1 MVLILATDSISA
13 CGIIKKGFKKL
24 IMTIKVF
31 SPKYPTELEEFYAQR
46 IADNPLGFIQRL
58 DLLPSIS
65 GFVQKLRENGGEF
78 FGMRKD
84 KKLIGICG
92 LNPIN
97 KTEAELC
104 KFHIDSAYQ
113 SQGLGQKLYESMERY
128 AFIKGYTKI
137 SLHVSKSQIK
147 ACNLYQKLGFIRIKE
162 EDCAVELGG
171 ETLIFPTLFM
181 EKILS

>member
-1 MVLILATDSISA
+1 
-13 CGIIKKGFKKL
+13 
-24 IMTIKVF
+24 MTIKVF
-31 SPKYPTELEEFYAQR
+31 SPKYPTELEEFYAER
-46 IADNPLGFIQRL
+46 IADNPLGFVQRL

-65 GFVQKLRENGGEF
+65 GFVQKLREHGGEF
-78 FGMRKD
+78 FEMREGN
-84 KKLIGICG
+84 KLIGICG
-92 LNPIN
+92 LNHIN

-113 SQGLGQKLYESMERY
+113 SQGLGQKLYESVERY
-128 AFIKGYTKI
+128 ALIKGYTKI

-147 ACNLYQKLGFIRIKE
+147 ACNLYQKLGFICIKE
-162 EDCAVELGG
+162 EYCAVELGG

>member
-1 MVLILATDSISA
+1 
-13 CGIIKKGFKKL
+13 
-24 IMTIKVF
+24 MTIKIF
-31 SPKYPTELEEFYAQR
+31 SPQYPTELEEFYAEH

-58 DLLPSIS
+58 DLLPSVS
-65 GFVQKLRENGGEF
+65 EFVQKLREHGGEF
-78 FGMRKD
+78 FEMRED

-104 KFHIDSAYQ
+104 KFHINTAYQ
-113 SQGLGQKLYESMERY
+113 SQGLGQKLYESVERY
-128 AFIKGYTKI
+128 ALIKGYTKI

-147 ACNLYQKLGFIRIKE
+147 ACNLYQKLGFMPIKE
-162 EDCAVELGG
+162 EDCVVELG
-171 ETLIFPTLFM
+171 EEALIFPTLFM

>member
-1 MVLILATDSISA
+1 
-13 CGIIKKGFKKL
+13 
-24 IMTIKVF
+24 MTIKIF
-31 SPKYPTELEEFYAQR
+31 SPKYPTELEEFYAER

-65 GFVQKLRENGGEF
+65 GFVQKLREHGGEF
-78 FGMRKD
+78 FEMRED
-84 KKLIGICG
+84 NKLIGICG
-92 LNPIN
+92 LNHID

-104 KFHIDSAYQ
+104 KFHINTAYQ
-113 SQGLGQKLYESMERY
+113 SQGLGQKLYESVERY
-128 AFIKGYTKI
+128 ALIKDYTKI

-147 ACNLYQKLGFIRIKE
+147 ACNLYQKLGFVCIKE
-162 EDCAVELGG
+162 EDCVVELDE

>member
-1 MVLILATDSISA
+1 
-13 CGIIKKGFKKL
+13 
-24 IMTIKVF
+24 MTIKVF
-31 SPKYPTELEEFYAQR
+31 SPKYPTELEEFYAKR
-46 IADNPLGFIQRL
+46 IADNPGFIQRL

-65 GFVQKLRENGGEF
+65 GFVQKLREHGGEF
-78 FGMRKD
+78 FEMRKD
-84 KKLIGICG
+84 NKLIGICG

-104 KFHIDSAYQ
+104 KFHINTAYQ
-113 SQGLGQKLYESMERY
+113 SQGLGQKLYESVERY
-128 AFIKGYTKI
+128 ALIKGYTKI

-147 ACNLYQKLGFIRIKE
+147 ACNLYQKLGFVRIKE
-162 EDCAVELGG
+162 EDCVVELGE

>member
-1 MVLILATDSISA
+1 
-13 CGIIKKGFKKL
+13 
-24 IMTIKVF
+24 MTIKVF
-31 SPKYPTELEEFYAQR
+31 SPKYPTELEEFYAKR
-46 IADNPLGFIQRL
+46 IADNPLGFVQRL

-65 GFVQKLRENGGEF
+65 GFVQKLREHGGEF

-92 LNPIN
+92 LNRIN

-104 KFHIDSAYQ
+104 KFHMDSTYQ
-113 SQGLGQKLYESMERY
+113 SQGLGQKLYESVEKY

-147 ACNLYQKLGFIRIKE
+147 ACNLYQKLGFMTIKE
-162 EDCAVELGG
+162 ENCMVELG
-171 ETLIFPTLFM
+171 EEILIFPTLFM

>member
-1 MVLILATDSISA
+1 
-13 CGIIKKGFKKL
+13 
-24 IMTIKVF
+24 MTIKVF
-31 SPKYPTELEEFYAQR
+31 SPKYPTELEEFYAEC

-65 GFVQKLRENGGEF
+65 GFVQKLREHGGEF
-78 FGMRKD
+78 FEMRED

-97 KTEAELC
+97 QTEAELC
-104 KFHIDSAYQ
+104 KFHINTAYQ
-113 SQGLGQKLYESMERY
+113 SQGLGQKLYESVERY
-128 AFIKGYTKI
+128 ALIKGYTKI
-137 SLHVSKSQIK
+137 SLHVSKSQ
-147 ACNLYQKLGFIRIKE
+147 KLGFLQIKE
-162 EDCAVELGG
+162 EDCVVELGE

>member
-1 MVLILATDSISA
+1 
-13 CGIIKKGFKKL
+13 
-24 IMTIKVF
+24 MTIKIF
-31 SPKYPTELEEFYAQR
+31 SPKYLTELEEFYAER

-65 GFVQKLRENGGEF
+65 GFVQKLREHGGEF
-78 FGMRKD
+78 FEMRED

-92 LNPIN
+92 LNHIN
-97 KTEAELC
+97 QTESELC
-104 KFHIDSAYQ
+104 KFHINTAYQ
-113 SQGLGQKLYESMERY
+113 SQGLGQKLYESVERY

-147 ACNLYQKLGFIRIKE
+147 ACNLYQKLGFLRIKE
-162 EDCAVELGG
+162 EDCVVELG
-171 ETLIFPTLFM
+171 EEILIFPTLFM

>member
-1 MVLILATDSISA
+1 M
-13 CGIIKKGFKKL
+13 IIK
-24 IMTIKVF
+24 IF
-31 SPKYPTELEEFYAQR
+31 SPKYPTELEEFYAER

-65 GFVQKLRENGGEF
+65 RFVQKLHGHGGEF
-78 FGMRKD
+78 FGMRD
-84 KKLIGICG
+84 KGKLIGICG

-104 KFHIDSAYQ
+104 KFHINSTYQ
-113 SQGLGQKLYESMERY
+113 SQGLGQKLYESVEKY

-147 ACNLYQKLGFIRIKE
+147 ACNLYQKLGFLRIKE
-162 EDCAVELGG
+162 EDCVVELDE

>member
-1 MVLILATDSISA
+1 
-13 CGIIKKGFKKL
+13 
-24 IMTIKVF
+24 MTIKVF
-31 SPKYPTELEEFYAQR
+31 SPKYPTELEEFYAER

-65 GFVQKLRENGGEF
+65 GFIQKLHEHGGEF
-78 FGMRKD
+78 FEMRKGE
-84 KKLIGICG
+84 KLIGICG

-104 KFHIDSAYQ
+104 KFHMDSAYQ
-113 SQGLGQKLYESMERY
+113 SQGLGQKLYESVEKY

-147 ACNLYQKLGFIRIKE
+147 ACNLYQKLGFVRIKE
-162 EDCAVELGG
+162 EDCVVELG
-171 ETLIFPTLFM
+171 EEALIFPTLFM

>member
-1 MVLILATDSISA
+1 
-13 CGIIKKGFKKL
+13 
-24 IMTIKVF
+24 MTIKVF
-31 SPKYPTELEEFYAQR
+31 SPQYPTELEEFYAEC

-65 GFVQKLRENGGEF
+65 GFVQKLREHGGEF

-97 KTEAELC
+97 QTEAELC
-104 KFHIDSAYQ
+104 KFHMDSAYQ
-113 SQGLGQKLYESMERY
+113 SQGLGQKLYESVERY

-147 ACNLYQKLGFIRIKE
+147 ACNLYQKLGFMPIKE
-162 EDCAVELGG
+162 EYCMVELGE

>member
-1 MVLILATDSISA
+1 
-13 CGIIKKGFKKL
+13 
-24 IMTIKVF
+24 MTINIF
-31 SPKYPTELEEFYAQR
+31 SPKYPTELEEFYAEC

-65 GFVQKLRENGGEF
+65 GFVQKLREHGGEF

-84 KKLIGICG
+84 NKLIGICG

-97 KTEAELC
+97 KTEADLC
-104 KFHIDSAYQ
+104 KFHIDTAYQ
-113 SQGLGQKLYESMERY
+113 SQGLGQKLYESVERY
-128 AFIKGYTKI
+128 AFVKGYTKI

-147 ACNLYQKLGFIRIKE
+147 ACNLYQKLGFVRIKE
-162 EDCAVELGG
+162 EDCVVELGK

>member
-1 MVLILATDSISA
+1 
-13 CGIIKKGFKKL
+13 
-24 IMTIKVF
+24 MTIKVF
-31 SPKYPTELEEFYAQR
+31 SPKYPTELEEFYAER
-46 IADNPLGFIQRL
+46 IADNPLGFVQRL

-65 GFVQKLRENGGEF
+65 GFVQKLREHGGEF
-78 FGMRKD
+78 FEMRD
-84 KKLIGICG
+84 KGKLIGICG

-97 KTEAELC
+97 KIEAELC

-113 SQGLGQKLYESMERY
+113 SQGLGQKLYESVERY
-128 AFIKGYTKI
+128 ALIKGYIKI

-162 EDCAVELGG
+162 EDCAVELGK

>member
-1 MVLILATDSISA
+1 
-13 CGIIKKGFKKL
+13 
-24 IMTIKVF
+24 MTIKIF
-31 SPKYPTELEEFYAQR
+31 SPKYPTELEEFYAER

-65 GFVQKLRENGGEF
+65 GFVQKLREHGGEF
-78 FGMRKD
+78 FEMREG

-92 LNPIN
+92 LNHID

-104 KFHIDSAYQ
+104 KFHINTAYQ
-113 SQGLGQKLYESMERY
+113 SQGLGQKLYESVERY
-128 AFIKGYTKI
+128 ALIKGYTKI

-147 ACNLYQKLGFIRIKE
+147 ACNLYQKLGFTRIKE
-162 EDCAVELGG
+162 EDCVVELG
-171 ETLIFPTLFM
+171 EEALIFPTLFM

>member
-1 MVLILATDSISA
+1 
-13 CGIIKKGFKKL
+13 
-24 IMTIKVF
+24 MTIKIF
-31 SPKYPTELEEFYAQR
+31 SPQYPTELEEFYAEC

-65 GFVQKLRENGGEF
+65 GFVQKLREHGGEF
-78 FGMRKD
+78 FEMRED
-84 KKLIGICG
+84 NKLIGICG
-92 LNPIN
+92 LNHIN

-104 KFHIDSAYQ
+104 KFHINTAYQ
-113 SQGLGQKLYESMERY
+113 SQGLGQKLYESVERY
-128 AFIKGYTKI
+128 ALIKGYTKI

-147 ACNLYQKLGFIRIKE
+147 ACNLYQKLGFVRIKE
-162 EDCAVELGG
+162 EDCVVELGE

>member
-1 MVLILATDSISA
+1 
-13 CGIIKKGFKKL
+13 
-24 IMTIKVF
+24 MTINVF
-31 SPKYPTELEEFYAQR
+31 SPKYPTELEEFYAEC

-65 GFVQKLRENGGEF
+65 GFVQKLREHGGEF

-84 KKLIGICG
+84 NKLIGICG

-97 KTEAELC
+97 KTEADLC
-104 KFHIDSAYQ
+104 KFHIDTAYQ
-113 SQGLGQKLYESMERY
+113 SQGLGQKLYESVERY

-147 ACNLYQKLGFIRIKE
+147 ACNLYQKLGFVRIKE
-162 EDCAVELGG
+162 EDCVVELGE

>member
-1 MVLILATDSISA
+1 
-13 CGIIKKGFKKL
+13 
-24 IMTIKVF
+24 MTIKVF
-31 SPKYPTELEEFYAQR
+31 SPKYPTELEEFYAER
-46 IADNPLGFIQRL
+46 IADNLLGFIQRL
-58 DLLPSIS
+58 DLLSSIS
-65 GFVQKLRENGGEF
+65 GFVQKLREHGGEF
-78 FGMRKD
+78 FGMRED

-92 LNPIN
+92 LNHVD

-104 KFHIDSAYQ
+104 KFHIDTAYQ
-113 SQGLGQKLYESMERY
+113 SQGLGQKLYESVERY

-147 ACNLYQKLGFIRIKE
+147 ACNLYQKLGFVRIKE
-162 EDCAVELGG
+162 EDCVVELGE

>member
-1 MVLILATDSISA
+1 
-13 CGIIKKGFKKL
+13 
-24 IMTIKVF
+24 MTIKVF
-31 SPKYPTELEEFYAQR
+31 SPKYPTELEEFYAER

-65 GFVQKLRENGGEF
+65 GFVQKLREHGGEF
-78 FGMRKD
+78 FEMREN

-104 KFHIDSAYQ
+104 KFHINTAYQ
-113 SQGLGQKLYESMERY
+113 SQGLGQKLYESVERY
-128 AFIKGYTKI
+128 ALIKGYTKI

-147 ACNLYQKLGFIRIKE
+147 AYNLYQKLGFTCIKE
-162 EDCAVELGG
+162 EDCAVELG
-171 ETLIFPTLFM
+171 EEALIFPTLFM

>member
-1 MVLILATDSISA
+1 
-13 CGIIKKGFKKL
+13 
-24 IMTIKVF
+24 MTINVF
-31 SPKYPTELEEFYAQR
+31 SPKYPTELEEFYAEC

-65 GFVQKLRENGGEF
+65 GFVQKLREHGGEF

-84 KKLIGICG
+84 NKLIGICG

-97 KTEAELC
+97 KTEADLC
-104 KFHIDSAYQ
+104 KFHIDTAYQ
-113 SQGLGQKLYESMERY
+113 SQGLGQKLYESVERY
-128 AFIKGYTKI
+128 AFVKGYTKI

-147 ACNLYQKLGFIRIKE
+147 ACNLYQKLGFVRIKE
-162 EDCAVELGG
+162 EDCVVELGK

>member
-1 MVLILATDSISA
+1 M
-13 CGIIKKGFKKL
+13 IIN
-24 IMTIKVF
+24 VF
-31 SPKYPTELEEFYAQR
+31 SPQYPTELEEFYAER

-65 GFVQKLRENGGEF
+65 GFVQKLRGHGGEF
-78 FGMRKD
+78 FEMRD
-84 KKLIGICG
+84 KGKLIGICG

-97 KTEAELC
+97 QTEAELC
-104 KFHIDSAYQ
+104 KFHMDSTYQ
-113 SQGLGQKLYESMERY
+113 SQGLGQKLYESVEKY

-147 ACNLYQKLGFIRIKE
+147 ACNLYQKLGFMPIKE
-162 EDCAVELGG
+162 EDCMVELGE

>member
-13 CGIIKKGFKKL
+13 CGTIKKGFKKL

-31 SPKYPTELEEFYAQR
+31 SPKYPTELEEFYAER

>member
-1 MVLILATDSISA
+1 
-13 CGIIKKGFKKL
+13 
-24 IMTIKVF
+24 MTIKVF
-31 SPKYPTELEEFYAQR
+31 SPKYPTELEEFYAER

-58 DLLPSIS
+58 DLLLSIS
-65 GFVQKLRENGGEF
+65 GFVQKLREHGGEF
-78 FGMRKD
+78 FGMRED

-92 LNPIN
+92 LNHVD

-104 KFHIDSAYQ
+104 KFHMDTAYQ
-113 SQGLGQKLYESMERY
+113 SQGLGQKLYESVERY

-147 ACNLYQKLGFIRIKE
+147 ACNLYQKLGFMPIKE
-162 EDCAVELGG
+162 EDCMMELG
-171 ETLIFPTLFM
+171 EEILIFPTLFM

>member
-1 MVLILATDSISA
+1 
-13 CGIIKKGFKKL
+13 
-24 IMTIKVF
+24 MTIKVF
-31 SPKYPTELEEFYAQR
+31 SPKYPTELEEFYAER

-65 GFVQKLRENGGEF
+65 GFVQKLHEHGGEF
-78 FGMRKD
+78 FEMREGN
-84 KKLIGICG
+84 KLIGICG

-104 KFHIDSAYQ
+104 KFHLDTAYQ
-113 SQGLGQKLYESMERY
+113 SQGLGQKLYESVERY

-147 ACNLYQKLGFIRIKE
+147 ACNLYQKLGFVQIKE
-162 EDCAVELGG
+162 EDCVVELGE

>member
-1 MVLILATDSISA
+1 
-13 CGIIKKGFKKL
+13 
-24 IMTIKVF
+24 MTINVF
-31 SPKYPTELEEFYAQR
+31 SPQYPTELEEFYAER

-65 GFVQKLRENGGEF
+65 GFVQKLREHGGEF
-78 FGMRKD
+78 FEMREGN
-84 KKLIGICG
+84 KLIGICG

-97 KTEAELC
+97 QTEAELC
-104 KFHIDSAYQ
+104 KFHINSTYQ
-113 SQGLGQKLYESMERY
+113 SQGLGQKLYESVEKY

-147 ACNLYQKLGFIRIKE
+147 ACNLYQKLGFTCIKE
-162 EDCAVELGG
+162 EDCVVELG
-171 ETLIFPTLFM
+171 EEALIFPTLFM

>member
-1 MVLILATDSISA
+1 
-13 CGIIKKGFKKL
+13 
-24 IMTIKVF
+24 MTIKVF
-31 SPKYPTELEEFYAQR
+31 SPKYPTELEEFYADR

-65 GFVQKLRENGGEF
+65 GFVQKLREHGGEF
-78 FGMRKD
+78 FEMREGN
-84 KKLIGICG
+84 KLIGICG

-104 KFHIDSAYQ
+104 KFHIDTAYQ
-113 SQGLGQKLYESMERY
+113 SQGLGQKLYESVERY
-128 AFIKGYTKI
+128 ALIKGYTKI

-147 ACNLYQKLGFIRIKE
+147 ACNLYQKLGFVRIKE
-162 EDCAVELGG
+162 EDCVVELG
-171 ETLIFPTLFM
+171 EEALIFPTLFM

>member
-1 MVLILATDSISA
+1 
-13 CGIIKKGFKKL
+13 
-24 IMTIKVF
+24 MTINIF
-31 SPKYPTELEEFYAQR
+31 SPQYPTELEEFYAER

-65 GFVQKLRENGGEF
+65 EFVQKLREHGGEF
-78 FGMRKD
+78 FEMRNNE
-84 KKLIGICG
+84 KLIGICG

-104 KFHIDSAYQ
+104 KFHINTAYQ
-113 SQGLGQKLYESMERY
+113 SQGLGQKLYESVERY

-147 ACNLYQKLGFIRIKE
+147 ACNLYQKLGFVCIKE
-162 EDCAVELGG
+162 EDCVVELG
-171 ETLIFPTLFM
+171 EEALIFPTLFM

>member
-1 MVLILATDSISA
+1 
-13 CGIIKKGFKKL
+13 
-24 IMTIKVF
+24 MTIKVF
-31 SPKYPTELEEFYAQR
+31 SPKYPTELEEFYTKR

-58 DLLPSIS
+58 DLLPSIG
-65 GFVQKLRENGGEF
+65 GFVQKLREHGGEF
-78 FGMRKD
+78 FEMREGN
-84 KKLIGICG
+84 KLIGICG
-92 LNPIN
+92 LNHIN

-104 KFHIDSAYQ
+104 KFHIDTAYQ
-113 SQGLGQKLYESMERY
+113 SQGLGQKLYESVERY

-147 ACNLYQKLGFIRIKE
+147 ACNLYQKLGFLRIKE
-162 EDCAVELGG
+162 EDCVVELDE

>member
-1 MVLILATDSISA
+1 
-13 CGIIKKGFKKL
+13 
-24 IMTIKVF
+24 MTIKVF
-31 SPKYPTELEEFYAQR
+31 SPKYPTELEEFYAER

-58 DLLPSIS
+58 DFLPSIS
-65 GFVQKLRENGGEF
+65 GFVQKLREHGGEF
-78 FGMRKD
+78 FEMRED

-92 LNPIN
+92 LNHVD

-104 KFHIDSAYQ
+104 KFHIDTAYQ
-113 SQGLGQKLYESMERY
+113 SQGLGQKLYESVERY

-147 ACNLYQKLGFIRIKE
+147 ACNLYQKLGFVRIKE
-162 EDCAVELGG
+162 EDCVVELGE

>member
-1 MVLILATDSISA
+1 
-13 CGIIKKGFKKL
+13 
-24 IMTIKVF
+24 MTIKVF
-31 SPKYPTELEEFYAQR
+31 SPKYPTELEEFYAER

-65 GFVQKLRENGGEF
+65 GFVQKLRKHDGEF
-78 FGMRKD
+78 FEMRKGE
-84 KKLIGICG
+84 KLIGICG
-92 LNPIN
+92 LNHID

-104 KFHIDSAYQ
+104 KFHMDSAYQ
-113 SQGLGQKLYESMERY
+113 SQGLGQKLYESVERY

-147 ACNLYQKLGFIRIKE
+147 ACNLYQKLGFVRIKE
-162 EDCAVELGG
+162 EDCVVELG
-171 ETLIFPTLFM
+171 EEALIFPTLFM

>member
-1 MVLILATDSISA
+1 
-13 CGIIKKGFKKL
+13 
-24 IMTIKVF
+24 MTIKIF
-31 SPKYPTELEEFYAQR
+31 SPKYPTELEEFYAKR
-46 IADNPLGFIQRL
+46 IADNPLGFVQRL

-65 GFVQKLRENGGEF
+65 GFVQKLREHGGEF

-92 LNPIN
+92 LNPID

-104 KFHIDSAYQ
+104 KFHMDSTYQ
-113 SQGLGQKLYESMERY
+113 SQGLGQKFYESVERY
-128 AFIKGYTKI
+128 AFIEGYTKI

-147 ACNLYQKLGFIRIKE
+147 ACNLYQKLGFMPIKE
-162 EDCAVELGG
+162 EDCVVELG
-171 ETLIFPTLFM
+171 EEILIFPTLFM